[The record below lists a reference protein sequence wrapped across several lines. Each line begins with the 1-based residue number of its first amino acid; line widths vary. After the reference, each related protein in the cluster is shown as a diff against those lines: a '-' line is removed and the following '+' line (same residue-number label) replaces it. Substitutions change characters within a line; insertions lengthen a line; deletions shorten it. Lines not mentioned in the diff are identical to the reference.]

1 MKSPPSFSIPFLHL
15 LFFIPIS
22 LPILNCFLIY
32 NSKAKEFPLWCRG
45 IKSQLQQLQDSCSGT
60 GVRSPAWHTGLND
73 MALLQLWLGLGSWPG
88 NFHMSHCSHKKKF
101 VFLWYSGLL
110 FPWNFSCGSA
120 VPFFLRFSLPLL
132 RSCFLTPASA
142 VHHSHTGV
150 PREFHPNSSTGI
162 SPHPRLCGPISS
174 QGFSNCL

>member
-1 MKSPPSFSIPFLHL
+1 MEDNTRKRMCVCVCVYVWLGHFAVQQKLTGQCKSTIIWRFFFFLK
-15 LFFIPIS
+15 
-22 LPILNCFLIY
+22 NLI
-32 NSKAKEFPLWCRG
+32 AAAQVIAEAW
-45 IKSQLQQLQDSCSGT
+45 
-60 GVRSPAWHTGLND
+60 VRSPAWHTGLND
-73 MALLQLWLGLGSWPG
+73 MALLQLWLGFDSWPG

-162 SPHPRLCGPISS
+162 SPHPHLCGPISS